1 MAKQKRGGRPRKANR
16 ARRPTTRAGR
26 SPADRGTPELQRVKG
41 ILTPGRLDLP
51 SDVLAMLFSRGFLSQ
66 EAYNAGRVFAALVR
80 ITRAGWGL
88 SDEGVAHLWRMV
100 QLGEMA
106 EQPGPIV
113 TNGHDAGGSYAEYA
127 RRRLAEMRSEL
138 QRRGEGE
145 RILTTVMVVC
155 VDNRWEGWVKRILT
169 KLRELPGDW
178 RSLGDLREGLH
189 RLAEFGTTR
198 RREVSPIR
206 ELAAE

>member
-1 MAKQKRGGRPRKANR
+1 LRHILN
-16 ARRPTTRAGR
+16 AGR
-26 SPADRGTPELQRVKG
+26 V
-41 ILTPGRLDLP
+41 DLP
-51 SDVLAMLFSRGFLSQ
+51 TDVLAALFSRGFLTQ

-80 ITRAGWGL
+80 IARAGWGL
-88 SDEGVAHLWRMV
+88 SDTGVAHLWRMV

-113 TNGHDAGGSYAEYA
+113 TNGHDAGGAYAEYA

-138 QRRGEGE
+138 QRRGENE

-169 KLRELPGDW
+169 KLRELPSDW
-178 RSLGDLREGLH
+178 RSLGDLREGLG
-189 RLAEFGTTR
+189 RLAEFHGGR
-198 RREVSPIR
+198 RRDVSSR
-206 ELAAE
+206 AAAAE